1 MTSFS
6 LMENI
11 RISLKNLL
19 LCAKDGVTGAIKDL
33 WLLDCEEIALLHFPN
48 RYALNQQH
56 VWQVNDNFSQ

>member
-1 MTSFS
+1 
-6 LMENI
+6 MESI

-19 LCAKDGVTGAIKDL
+19 LCAKDGVAGAIKDL

-56 VWQVNDNFSQ
+56 VW